1 MRLALNKGRILAAVF
16 AISILYSCEKPA
28 PIVVTSEDFHTS
40 VDKLTEVMIHD
51 IFSPPVA
58 SRVYVY
64 PNIAAYEIIS
74 QGGNFRSL
82 SNQVCTAMYSG
93 TPEWMEWLA
102 AALGVI
108 VLVYG
113 VSNFRHRGDGFVG
126 VGSIIFALVIFAW
139 LYFER

>member
-1 MRLALNKGRILAAVF
+1 
-16 AISILYSCEKPA
+16 
-28 PIVVTSEDFHTS
+28 
-40 VDKLTEVMIHD
+40 
-51 IFSPPVA
+51 
-58 SRVYVY
+58 
-64 PNIAAYEIIS
+64 
-74 QGGNFRSL
+74 
-82 SNQVCTAMYSG
+82 MYSG

-113 VSNFRHRGDGFVG
+113 VSNFRRRGDGFVG